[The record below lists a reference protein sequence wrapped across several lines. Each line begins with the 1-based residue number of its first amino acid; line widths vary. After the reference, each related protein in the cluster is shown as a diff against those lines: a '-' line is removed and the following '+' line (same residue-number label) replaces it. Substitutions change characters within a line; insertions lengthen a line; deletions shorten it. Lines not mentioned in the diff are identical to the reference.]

1 MKKLYA
7 RMMKAEC
14 PIDPGTMETTVPFLQ
29 HNTVEHALKDSGV
42 RQIFFFV
49 DPKDSSIF
57 SITIYD
63 TEEDLNKAMREATSE
78 FRFQSLATLGC
89 TAVDAR
95 TFEVVAGQINP
106 DAPEV
111 DFKSIVPPI
120 QQD

>member
-1 MKKLYA
+1 MKLYA
-7 RMMKAEC
+7 RMLKASC
-14 PIDPGTMETTVPFLQ
+14 IVDPETMETTTPFLQ
-29 HNTVEHALKDSGV
+29 HDTVPHAMEDKGV

-49 DPKDSSIF
+49 DKKDNTIF

-63 TEEDLNKAMREATSE
+63 TEEDLNAAMQEATSE

-95 TFEVVAGQINP
+95 TFEVVAGAVNP

-111 DFKSIVPPI
+111 DFKALVPPM
-120 QQD
+120 QKS

>member
-1 MKKLYA
+1 MKLYA
-7 RMMKAEC
+7 RMLKAQC
-14 PIDPGTMETTVPFLQ
+14 PIDPATMETTVPFLQ
-29 HNTVEHALKDSGV
+29 HNTVPRALEDSGV

-49 DPKDSSIF
+49 DPKDNTIF

-63 TEEDLNKAMREATSE
+63 TEEDLNNAMQEATSE

-95 TFEVVAGQINP
+95 SFEVVAGHVNA

-111 DFKSIVPPI
+111 DFKSMVPPI
-120 QQD
+120 ATD